1 MTHPH
6 DRALEAAARAVA
18 KVIYHGT
25 PLTPRAALLDVLSG
39 RAGCVSFFRP
49 DDVEAVEAVCP
60 RVMFRQ
66 RRVQL
71 LDGSTASGRGMGRQA
86 ARLDAVLSVAGAS
99 AARCRPMGGDTGHAG
114 SAVPAQRCSAERLA
128 VRHKAR
134 RSALAY
140 GRAAGSSGAS
150 LRPLRHGCVGMD
162 WRPEAGARG
171 LRPIPAPHGR
181 GVQAVRQP
189 LAQHAHDA
197 RHQGRV
203 RLPLHQ
209 CRRDE
214 PCAERTPL

>member
-1 MTHPH
+1 MTHLDP
-6 DRALEAAARAVA
+6 DALEAAARAVA

-60 RVMFRQ
+60 HIMFRQ
-66 RRVQL
+66 RGIQL
-71 LDGSTASGRGMGRQA
+71 LDGSPASWRGMGRQA

-99 AARCRPMGGDTGHAG
+99 AARCRPMGGDAGHAG

-150 LRPLRHGCVGMD
+150 LRPLRHGCAGMD
-162 WRPEAGARG
+162 WRPEAGACR

-181 GVQAVRQP
+181 CRQDVRQP

-197 RHQGRV
+197 RHKSGV
-203 RLPLHQ
+203 RLSLHQ
-209 CRRDE
+209 RGRHVAS
-214 PCAERTPL
+214 AERTPL